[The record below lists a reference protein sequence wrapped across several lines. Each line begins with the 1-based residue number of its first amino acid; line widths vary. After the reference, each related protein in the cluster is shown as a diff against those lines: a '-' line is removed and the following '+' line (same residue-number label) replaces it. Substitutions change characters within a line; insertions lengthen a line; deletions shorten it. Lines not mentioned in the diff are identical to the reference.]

1 MKRHTFFPGQGEITE
16 QSFQPGS
23 PSTGHTPPSRTL
35 AVTTYSK
42 SLDSGAIFASQK
54 YFPPHW
60 FCLIG
65 AGFMQ
70 FLAQGVPF
78 PPLPGFF
85 QPCYSLVSTLASNPT
100 HKTTFPIAPF
110 GPKNVIQ
117 FPVKA
122 SVKGLVVLGAGT
134 PAGWAV
140 ANHVS
145 LTHPSPGDYWG
156 TLSSHSFIS
165 RQ

>member
-1 MKRHTFFPGQGEITE
+1 LKRHTFFPGQGEITQ

-54 YFPPHW
+54 YFPTRW

-65 AGFMQ
+65 LGFMQ
-70 FLAQGVPF
+70 FLAQGGPF

-85 QPCYSLVSTLASNPT
+85 QPCYSLVSTLA
-100 HKTTFPIAPF
+100 
-110 GPKNVIQ
+110 
-117 FPVKA
+117 
-122 SVKGLVVLGAGT
+122 
-134 PAGWAV
+134 
-140 ANHVS
+140 
-145 LTHPSPGDYWG
+145 
-156 TLSSHSFIS
+156 
-165 RQ
+165 

>member
-1 MKRHTFFPGQGEITE
+1 MITKDSPCLVPLEKAYFFQVREITE

-23 PSTGHTPPSRTL
+23 PSTGHTPPSRAL

-70 FLAQGVPF
+70 FLAQECLFLLCQVSFSLATALFQWLRIQPTKLPF
-78 PPLPGFF
+78 QLLLLAQRMSSSF
-85 QPCYSLVSTLASNPT
+85 Q
-100 HKTTFPIAPF
+100 
-110 GPKNVIQ
+110 
-117 FPVKA
+117 
-122 SVKGLVVLGAGT
+122 
-134 PAGWAV
+134 
-140 ANHVS
+140 
-145 LTHPSPGDYWG
+145 
-156 TLSSHSFIS
+156 
-165 RQ
+165 